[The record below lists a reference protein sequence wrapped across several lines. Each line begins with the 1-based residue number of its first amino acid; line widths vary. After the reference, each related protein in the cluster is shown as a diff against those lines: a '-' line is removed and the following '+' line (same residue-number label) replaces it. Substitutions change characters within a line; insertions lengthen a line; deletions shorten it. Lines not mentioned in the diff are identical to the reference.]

1 VSRPGFALEVDER
14 TPPTLVR
21 SASDVRLERFSLGTQ
36 IVYPPD
42 GQPLGDAVAATAE
55 ALASPIDGTTFAGR
69 LSAGM
74 RLTITFA
81 DISAL
86 TPLAADDPRRAV
98 VEQLL
103 TAAAEAGVDDVVL
116 IAATGLRRRLG
127 PEDMR
132 RLLGERVS
140 RSFASDPRL
149 TSHDASDD
157 FGLVT
162 IGEFEG
168 VQLRFNRR
176 VVESDLVVHVSVVTG
191 TEHAGWDEFV
201 SGLASAETIDLAY
214 GWNGN
219 PAPVRKAVA
228 ERVNVIGV
236 AVVLGQPSYS
246 GPVQFVSS
254 REWEWSIKDQAAYL
268 TSRRALATAPV
279 QAGRYLYAARPVAYP
294 VLGVFAGT
302 IDEVRASAQALL
314 IEEQR
319 VTVKGSA
326 DVLVTG
332 VPPVHAAAPDGDGSP
347 LGAAWWVLR
356 HAYGLAGETPIV
368 REGGA
373 VIAFHPLG
381 DRFSTRHHG
390 AAADMIAEVL
400 PETSDPA
407 EIASRF
413 LPRFATDPWYTD
425 LYRQRGAY
433 HPLHA
438 FHQWFDL
445 QPAIAALGDVIFV
458 GANRRTAELMG
469 FRGATTYADALEIAS
484 TRLGRRPAITY
495 VRDAV
500 GIQVA
505 IS

>member
-42 GQPLGDAVAATAE
+42 GQPWGDAVAATAE
-55 ALASPIDGTTFAGR
+55 ALASPIDGKSSPSR
-69 LSAGM
+69 LWAGM

-81 DISAL
+81 DISVL
-86 TPLAADDPRRAV
+86 TPPAADDPRRAV

-157 FGLVT
+157 SALLT
-162 IGEFEG
+162 IGESEG
-168 VQLRFNRR
+168 VQIRFNRR
-176 VVESDLVVHVSVVTG
+176 VVESDLVIHVSVVTG
-191 TEHAGWDEFV
+191 AEHAGWDEFT

-214 GWNGN
+214 GWNGDA
-219 PAPVRKAVA
+219 APVRQVVA
-228 ERVNVIGV
+228 DRVDVIGV

-246 GPVQFVSS
+246 GPVRFVSA
-254 REWEWSIKDQAAYL
+254 REWEWSLKDQAAYL
-268 TSRRALATAPV
+268 ASRRALATAPGP
-279 QAGRYLYAARPVAYP
+279 GRALPVRARPVAYP
-294 VLGVFAGT
+294 VLAVFAGRST
-302 IDEVRASAQALL
+302 RSAHPRRRRSPA
-314 IEEQR
+314 EQCI
-319 VTVKGSA
+319 TVKGSA

-413 LPRFATDPWYTD
+413 LPRFAADPWYTD

-458 GANRRTAELMG
+458 GANRRTAEVMG
-469 FRGATTYADALEIAS
+469 FRAATTYADALEIAS

-500 GIQVA
+500 GVQVA
-505 IS
+505 VS

>member
-1 VSRPGFALEVDER
+1 MSRPGFALEVDER

-21 SASDVRLERFSLGTQ
+21 SASDVRLERFALGTQ

-42 GQPLGDAVAATAE
+42 GQPWGDAVAATAD
-55 ALASPIDGTTFAGR
+55 ALAEPVDGTPFAAR
-69 LSAGM
+69 LYPGM

-86 TPLAADDPRRAV
+86 APSSADDPRRAV

-103 TAAAEAGVDDVVL
+103 TAAAGAGVDDVVL
-116 IAATGLRRRLG
+116 VAATGLRRRLG

-140 RSFASDPRL
+140 RSFAGDPRL

-157 FGLVT
+157 SALAT
-162 IGEFEG
+162 IGESDG
-168 VQLRFNRR
+168 GDQIRFNRR
-176 VVESDLVVHVSVVTG
+176 VVESDLVVHVSVVTSA
-191 TEHAGWDEFV
+191 EHAGWDEFT
-201 SGLASAETIDLAY
+201 SGLAAAETIDLAY
-214 GWNGN
+214 GWNGD
-219 PAPVRKAVA
+219 PAPIRRAVA
-228 ERVNVIGV
+228 DRVQAMAV

-246 GPVQFVSS
+246 GPLRFLSA
-254 REWEWSIKDQAAYL
+254 REWEWSVKDQAAYL
-268 TSRRALATAPV
+268 AGRRALATAPV
-279 QAGRYLYAARPVAYP
+279 QAGRLLYSRPVAYP
-294 VLGVFAGT
+294 VLGAFSGSVEG
-302 IDEVRASAQALL
+302 VRASAQARLAAH
-314 IEEQR
+314 QK
-319 VTVKGSA
+319 VAVKGPA
-326 DVLVTG
+326 DILVTG
-332 VPPVHAAAPDGDGSP
+332 VPPVHAAAPDVDGSP

-356 HAYGLAGETPIV
+356 HAYGLSSETPVV

-407 EIASRF
+407 EIVARF
-413 LPRFATDPWYTD
+413 LPRFASDPWYTD

-445 QPAIAALGDVIFV
+445 QPAIAALGDVVFV
-458 GANRRTAELMG
+458 GANRRTAEVMG
-469 FRGATTYADALEIAS
+469 FRAATTYQDALEIAS

-495 VRDAV
+495 LRDAV
-500 GIQVA
+500 GVQVA
-505 IS
+505 VS

>member
-42 GQPLGDAVAATAE
+42 GQAWGDAVSATAE
-55 ALASPIDGTTFAGR
+55 ALSAPLDGRSFAGR
-69 LSAGM
+69 LWSGM

-86 TPLAADDPRRAV
+86 TPPAGDDPRRVV

-103 TAAAEAGVDDVVL
+103 TTAAEAGVDDVVL

-157 FGLVT
+157 SGLVT
-162 IGEFEG
+162 IGESDG

-176 VVESDLVVHVSVVTG
+176 VVESDLVVHVSVVTSP
-191 TEHAGWDEFV
+191 EHAGWDEFI

-214 GWNGN
+214 GWNGD
-219 PAPVRKAVA
+219 PKPVREAVA
-228 ERVNVIGV
+228 DRVDAMAV
-236 AVVLGQPSYS
+236 AVVLGQPSYH
-246 GPVQFVSS
+246 GPVRFLSA

-268 TSRRALATAPV
+268 TSRRALASAPV

-294 VLGVFAGT
+294 VLGVVAGPV
-302 IDEVRASAQALL
+302 DEVRDAAQATLTY
-314 IEEQR
+314 EQC
-319 VTVKGSA
+319 VTVKGAA

-332 VPPVHAAAPDGDGSP
+332 VPSVHAAAPDGDGSP
-347 LGAAWWVLR
+347 LGAAWWVLH
-356 HAYGLAGETPIV
+356 HAYGLGGATPIV
-368 REGGA
+368 RDGGA

-390 AAADMIAEVL
+390 AAADLIAEVL
-400 PETSDPA
+400 PEASDPA

-413 LPRFATDPWYTD
+413 LPRFAADPWYTD

-445 QPAIAALGDVIFV
+445 QPAIAAMGDIIFV
-458 GANRRTAELMG
+458 GANRRTAEVMG
-469 FRGATTYADALEIAS
+469 FRAATTYADALEIAS

-500 GIQVA
+500 GVQVA
-505 IS
+505 VS

>member
-1 VSRPGFALEVDER
+1 MSRPGFALEVDER

-42 GQPLGDAVAATAE
+42 GQPWGDAVSATAE
-55 ALASPIDGTTFAGR
+55 ALASPIAGTPWTAR
-69 LSAGM
+69 LWSGM

-81 DISAL
+81 DISVL
-86 TPLAADDPRRAV
+86 TPPAADDPRRVV

-103 TAAAEAGVDDVVL
+103 TSAAEAGVDDVAL

-127 PEDMR
+127 PDDMR

-157 FGLVT
+157 TSLMT
-162 IGEFEG
+162 IGESDG
-168 VQLRFNRR
+168 VQIRFNRR

-191 TEHAGWDEFV
+191 AEHAGLDEFT

-214 GWNGN
+214 GWKGD
-219 PAPVRKAVA
+219 PAPVRQVVSD
-228 ERVNVIGV
+228 RVDAISV

-246 GPVQFVSS
+246 GPVRFVSS
-254 REWEWSIKDQAAYL
+254 REWEWSIKEQAAYL
-268 TSRRALATAPV
+268 GSRRALATAPV
-279 QAGRYLYAARPVAYP
+279 QAGRFLYADRPVAYP
-294 VLGVFAGT
+294 VLGVFSGT
-302 IDEVRASAQALL
+302 LDEVRQSAQATLA
-314 IEEQR
+314 EHQR
-319 VTVKGSA
+319 VAVKGSA

-347 LGAAWWVLR
+347 LGAAWWVLH
-356 HAYGLAGETPIV
+356 HAYGLGGETPIV

-381 DRFSTRHHG
+381 DRFSTRHYG

-400 PETSDPA
+400 PETSDPD
-407 EIASRF
+407 EIATRF
-413 LPRFATDPWYTD
+413 LPRFAADPWYTD

-438 FHQWFDL
+438 FHQWFAL

-458 GANRRTAELMG
+458 GANRRTAEVMG
-469 FRGATTYADALEIAS
+469 FRAATTYADALEIAS

-500 GIQVA
+500 GVQVA
-505 IS
+505 VS

>member
-42 GQPLGDAVAATAE
+42 GQPWGDAVAATAE
-55 ALASPIDGTTFAGR
+55 ALASPLDGGSIASR
-69 LSAGM
+69 LWAGM

-81 DISAL
+81 DISVL
-86 TPLAADDPRRAV
+86 TPAAADDPRRAI

-103 TAAAEAGVDDVVL
+103 TAAAEVGVDDVVL

-149 TSHDASDD
+149 RSHDASDD
-157 FGLVT
+157 SALLT
-162 IGEFEG
+162 IGESEAG
-168 VQLRFNRR
+168 QIRFNRR
-176 VVESDLVVHVSVVTG
+176 VVESDLVIHVSVVTG
-191 TEHAGWDEFV
+191 AEHAGWDEFT
-201 SGLASAETIDLAY
+201 SGLAAAETIDIAY
-214 GWNGN
+214 GWNGDA
-219 PAPVRKAVA
+219 APVRRAVA
-228 ERVNVIGV
+228 DRLNVLSV
-236 AVVLGQPSYS
+236 AVVLGQPSFS
-246 GPVQFVSS
+246 GPVRYVSA

-268 TSRRALATAPV
+268 ASRRALATAPV

-294 VLGVFAGT
+294 VLGVFAGGV
-302 IDEVRASAQALL
+302 DEVRATAQALL
-314 IEEQR
+314 AKEQCI
-319 VTVKGSA
+319 TVKGSA

-347 LGAAWWVLR
+347 LGAAWWVLS
-356 HAYGLAGETPIV
+356 HAYGLGGTTPIV

-407 EIASRF
+407 EVASRF
-413 LPRFATDPWYTD
+413 LPRFAADPWYTD

-458 GANRRTAELMG
+458 GADRRTAEVMG
-469 FRGATTYADALEIAS
+469 FRAATTYADALEIAS

-500 GIQVA
+500 GVRVA
-505 IS
+505 VS

>member
-42 GQPLGDAVAATAE
+42 GQPWVDAVAATAE
-55 ALASPIDGTTFAGR
+55 ALGSPIDGGSIASR
-69 LSAGM
+69 LWAGM

-81 DISAL
+81 DVSVL
-86 TPLAADDPRRAV
+86 TPAAADDPRRAV

-103 TAAAEAGVDDVVL
+103 TAAADVGVDDVVL

-140 RSFASDPRL
+140 RSFESDPRL
-149 TSHDASDD
+149 RSHDASDD
-157 FGLVT
+157 SALLT
-162 IGEFEG
+162 IGESEG
-168 VQLRFNRR
+168 VQIRFNRR
-176 VVESDLVVHVSVVTG
+176 VVESDLVIHVSVVTG
-191 TEHAGWDEFV
+191 AEHAGWDEFA
-201 SGLASAETIDLAY
+201 SGLASAETIDIAY
-214 GWNGN
+214 GWNGDA
-219 PAPVRKAVA
+219 APVRKTVA
-228 ERVNVIGV
+228 DRINVLSV

-246 GPVQFVSS
+246 GPVRYVSA

-268 TSRRALATAPV
+268 ASRRALATAPV

-294 VLGVFAGT
+294 VLGVFAGSV
-302 IDEVRASAQALL
+302 DDVRASAQARLTY
-314 IEEQR
+314 EQCI
-319 VTVKGSA
+319 TVKGSA

-356 HAYGLAGETPIV
+356 HAYGLGGEAPIV

-407 EIASRF
+407 EVASRF
-413 LPRFATDPWYTD
+413 LPRFAADPWYTD

-458 GANRRTAELMG
+458 GANRRTAEVMG
-469 FRGATTYADALEIAS
+469 FRAATTYADALEIAS

-500 GIQVA
+500 GVQVA
-505 IS
+505 VS